1 MKEPWGFIIIFCL
14 MMGTV
19 LYLSGC
25 TRLGLEDRAVD
36 DWRIT
41 MKSDADECFMQIEQQ
56 REASSAD
63 DSISMDKS
71 VIQ

>member
-1 MKEPWGFIIIFCL
+1 MKEPWGFIIIFSL
-14 MMGTV
+14 MMVTIA
-19 LYLSGC
+19 YLSGC

-41 MKSDADECFMQIEQQ
+41 MKSYADECFMQIEQQ